1 MCARSYGG
9 ARVLCYAETC
19 LITISAT
26 QRMSRPTEDAAA
38 SVTELR
44 EQEAIEWR
52 RVKEQAQGLERLMRC
67 DPNRHIL

>member
-1 MCARSYGG
+1 MCEVVWRTM
-9 ARVLCYAETC
+9 LCRNRP
-19 LITISAT
+19 ITTSAT
-26 QRMSRPTEDAAA
+26 QRMSRSTEDAAA

>member
-1 MCARSYGG
+1 MCEVVWRTM
-9 ARVLCYAETC
+9 LCRNRT
-19 LITISAT
+19 ITTSAT

-67 DPNRHIL
+67 DPNRHIV